1 MEQISRMD
9 EMQEH
14 NSIEYKNLVEEL
26 SAINRMTKLILSKG
40 GGYVEEWGSR
50 HKADKRIN

>member
-26 SAINRMTKLILSKG
+26 SAINRMTKLDPFGK
-40 GGYVEEWGSR
+40 EEVM
-50 HKADKRIN
+50 